1 MKGSNFRHQAAA
13 WAILMALALVCLGGT
28 APAWRSY
35 QDVRTAIEG
44 HQDRIVRNLEA
55 AAQAEWLAKE
65 FGDDAGA
72 GTQAQYLLAGGS
84 AVLAAAELQSRMEIL
99 IEESGGRLLST
110 QALEPEAEHG
120 LIRVSVQ
127 VHLSA
132 TAETLARMLRQMEGQ
147 PPFLA
152 IEEFSIAADSY
163 MASDMPDLDIW
174 FRASGWMEGD
184 A

>member
-1 MKGSNFRHQAAA
+1 MRGSNLRHQIAA
-13 WAILMALALVCLGGT
+13 WAILAALALACLSGVV
-28 APAWRSY
+28 PVWQSY
-35 QDVRTAIEG
+35 QDVRTAIED

-55 AAQAEWLAKE
+55 KAQAEWLAKE
-65 FGDDAGA
+65 FSDGDARA
-72 GTQAQYLLAGGS
+72 QTQYLLAGDS

-120 LIRVSVQ
+120 LVRVSVQ
-127 VHLSA
+127 VHLNA
-132 TAETLARMLRQMEGQ
+132 TAETLAQMLRQMEGQ
-147 PPFLA
+147 PPFLV
-152 IEEFSIAADSY
+152 IEELSIAADSY
-163 MASDMPDLDIW
+163 VASGMPDLNIW